1 MTDAAGAA
9 GRAPVDERILARRRT
24 VARARARRRRRVT
37 ATVVALVV
45 AGLVTL
51 AAVRS
56 PLFAVGQV
64 RVTGVTGAQAAAVAD
79 AADVAVGHSLV
90 GVDLAATAARVR
102 ALPWV
107 ATVRVSREPP
117 STVAVDVV
125 ARTPVA
131 LVAGADATALVDA
144 GGYVVALGPRGTTPT
159 VAAAPV
165 NVPTI
170 DAPRTVLP
178 AAGNRVSDAA
188 VRNALSVAAALPA
201 ELKAAVVRYDAASPR
216 GLRVRL
222 RAAAAGDRRCG
233 TGLGALRDRRAG
245 TRQGRCPRRAARP
258 ARRATPRP
266 SRRNRRPCPRQ
277 PGRRAGAAPAPWPAV
292 RLTVPPPDYGRRK
305 SRLT

>member
-9 GRAPVDERILARRRT
+9 GRAPVDERILARRRA

-90 GVDLAATAARVR
+90 GVDLAAAAARVR

-222 RAAAAGDRRCG
+222 ALPRQATGAAAQVWVRFGTVERARDKVAVLDALLDR
-233 TGLGALRDRRAG
+233 LAEQPRA
-245 TRQGRCPRRAARP
+245 RVAEIDVRAPDNPVVVPAPPPRRG
-258 ARRATPRP
+258 RP
-266 SRRNRRPCPRQ
+266 S
-277 PGRRAGAAPAPWPAV
+277 A
-292 RLTVPPPDYGRRK
+292 
-305 SRLT
+305 